1 MKKAIK
7 EITLIDQIYGSE
19 GMEIRV
25 RVDGKEIKRRVYY
38 SRADGLYIR
47 INNKKYFEYD
57 FRYNDTL
64 ELDELGL
71 PIEKEF

>member
-1 MKKAIK
+1 MK

-47 INNKKYFEYD
+47 INNKKYSEYD
-57 FRYNDTL
+57 FRYNDTIQ
-64 ELDELGL
+64 LDELGL
-71 PIEKEF
+71 PKEEEV

>member
-1 MKKAIK
+1 MKKTIK

-38 SRADGLYIR
+38 SRTDGLYIR

-64 ELDELGL
+64 ELDDLGL